1 MFMKTRSVPAII
13 TLLAG
18 FIACLAGIRVHMEV
32 ADFLKMLIAVLIVF
46 YLLGCVVKVIL
57 DRNFKEIQDEKT
69 TDGEEAQEEDEPV
82 TDEEDAA
89 EAESEQQ

>member
-1 MFMKTRSVPAII
+1 MKTKSVPAII

-18 FIACLAGIRVHMEV
+18 FIACLAGIRTHMEV

-46 YLLGCVVKVIL
+46 YLLGCAVKLIL
-57 DRNFKEIQDEKT
+57 DRNFKETEDEET
-69 TDGEEAQEEDEPV
+69 TDGEAEQEEEDAPV

-89 EAESEQQ
+89 SAEEEQ